1 MAKETDLEKNNQED
15 SRSGKSVSES
25 CCCYAVDPCGC
36 YVDPCGCYVSRCC
49 C

>member
-1 MAKETDLEKNNQED
+1 MTKDTDVNKENQDD
-15 SRSGKSVSES
+15 SRSANSVSES

-49 C
+49 